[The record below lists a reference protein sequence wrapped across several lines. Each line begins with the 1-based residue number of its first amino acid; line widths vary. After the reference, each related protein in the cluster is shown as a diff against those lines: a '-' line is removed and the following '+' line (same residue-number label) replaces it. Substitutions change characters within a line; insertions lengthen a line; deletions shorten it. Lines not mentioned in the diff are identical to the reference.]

1 VFSERGEVSGNFF
14 KGVAISSLVFLSVAF
29 IPFFGSVILL
39 QSPLPILYY
48 YSKNGRKQ
56 GLAVFIASLITV
68 AVVLN
73 SFGSMANLPVLF
85 VSGCLGII
93 LSEVLKK
100 SYSIEITILFP
111 VVVLLLLW
119 SSFILYESTSSGTN
133 PWSLIRSYIDRNIHE
148 NIQLYARLEVPDE
161 TLNLIKNNAKQIAD
175 FFMNIFPAIAL
186 IGTTFALWINVLSG
200 RELFRKKAL
209 WYPDFGD
216 LSCWKSP
223 EKMVWIFI
231 SAGAILLVP
240 VEWIRFTGLN
250 FLLVCLF
257 IYFLQGL
264 AIVSF
269 FFKRKSVPRL
279 IRIMFYF
286 LIFAQ
291 QYFTILIV
299 AMGLFDLWID
309 FRKYIRPAID

>member
-1 VFSERGEVSGNFF
+1 MLSEKGEVFRNFF
-14 KGVAISSLVFLSVAF
+14 KGVVISSLVFLSVAL
-29 IPFFGSVILL
+29 IPIFGSVILI
-39 QSPLPILYY
+39 QSPLPVLYY

-56 GLAVFIASLITV
+56 GLAVFIVSLIAV

-73 SFGSMANLPVLF
+73 SFDLMANLPILF

-111 VVVLLLLW
+111 VVALLTLW
-119 SSFILYESTSSGTN
+119 SSFILYESTSSGIN
-133 PWSLIRSYIDRNIHE
+133 PWDMIRGYIDRNIQD

-161 TLNLIKNNAKQIAD
+161 TLNLIRNNARQIAD
-175 FFMNIFPAIAL
+175 FFMNIFPSIAL
-186 IGTTFALWINVLSG
+186 TGATFAVWINILSG

-223 EKMVWIFI
+223 EKMVWILI
-231 SAGAILLVP
+231 AGGGMLLVP
-240 VEWIRFTGLN
+240 VEWIRFSGLN
-250 FLLVCLF
+250 LLILCLF
-257 IYFLQGL
+257 IYLLHGM

-269 FFKRKSVPRL
+269 FFSRKRVPKL
-279 IRIMFYF
+279 IRMMFYF

-299 AMGLFDLWID
+299 AAGLFDLWID
-309 FRKYIRPAID
+309 FRKYIRPVID